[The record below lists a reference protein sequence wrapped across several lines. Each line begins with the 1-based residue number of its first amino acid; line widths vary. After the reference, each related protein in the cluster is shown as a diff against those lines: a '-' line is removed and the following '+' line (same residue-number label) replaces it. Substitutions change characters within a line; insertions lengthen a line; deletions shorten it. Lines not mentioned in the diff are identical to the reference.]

1 MKNKRIKN
9 TNLKSE
15 AGNASVLILS
25 IILSL
30 LIGIGIGFGIKYLID
45 MNKDTSKDEKT
56 SVVESNKDDDKD
68 NEDNEDNKKEED
80 DDDKQ
85 TSSNSNKNTTS
96 ENKTSSSSNNS
107 GKIINVGSYKLNVPS
122 KYTFNKEATQNGIK
136 LYLFKKGDDEVISI
150 SAMGISLN
158 AIIAEKNEVKGE
170 LEESANQTVSSGIEG
185 KYKNIRYIYYLGTKQ
200 QTKIMN
206 AFVECDGNEVFYI
219 VIIAKVGST
228 PSVSELNEIIDDV
241 VVNRQKNQSSNIS
254 INENTETNIENMKFI
269 DSTELEKLLE
279 NN

>member
-68 NEDNEDNKKEED
+68 NEDNKKEEDD

-122 KYTFNKEATQNGIK
+122 KYTFNKEVTQNDVK
-136 LYLFKKGDDEVISI
+136 LYLFKKGNDEVIEI
-150 SAMGISLN
+150 STLGISLN
-158 AIIAEKNEVKGE
+158 AIIAEKNEVKGG

-185 KYKNIRYIYYLGTKQ
+185 KYKNIRYIYYLGTNQ
-200 QTKIMN
+200 QAKIMH
-206 AFVECDGNEVFYI
+206 AYVECDGNEVFYI
-219 VIIAKVGST
+219 VIIKVGST
-228 PSVSELNEIIDDV
+228 PSVSELNEIIADV

>member
-68 NEDNEDNKKEED
+68 NEDNKKEEDD

-122 KYTFNKEATQNGIK
+122 KYTFNKEVTQGDVK
-136 LYLFKKGDDEVISI
+136 LYLFNKGDDEVIEI
-150 SAMGISLN
+150 ATLGISLN
-158 AIIAEKNEVKGE
+158 AIIAEKNEVKTE
-170 LEESANQTVSSGIEG
+170 IEKNANQTVSSGIEG
-185 KYKNIRYIYYLGTKQ
+185 KHKNIRYIYYLGTNQ
-200 QTKIMN
+200 QAKIMH
-206 AFVECDGNEVFYI
+206 AYVECNGNEVFY
-219 VIIAKVGST
+219 VAIAKVEST
-228 PSVSELNEIIDDV
+228 PSVSELNEIIADV

>member
-68 NEDNEDNKKEED
+68 NEDNKKEEED

-107 GKIINVGSYKLNVPS
+107 GKIINVGSYKLNFPS
-122 KYTFNKEATQNGIK
+122 KYTFNKEVTQNGVK
-136 LYLFKKGDDEVISI
+136 LYLFKKGNDEVIEI
-150 SAMGISLN
+150 STLGISLN
-158 AIIAEKNEVKGE
+158 AIIAEKNEVKGG

-185 KYKNIRYIYYLGTKQ
+185 KYKNIRYIYYLGTNQ
-200 QTKIMN
+200 QAKIMH
-206 AFVECDGNEVFYI
+206 AYVECDGNEVFYI
-219 VIIAKVGST
+219 VIIKVGST
-228 PSVSELNEIIDDV
+228 PSVSELNEIIADV

-269 DSTELEKLLE
+269 DSTELKKLLE

>member
-68 NEDNEDNKKEED
+68 NEDNKKEEDD

-107 GKIINVGSYKLNVPS
+107 GKIINTGSYKLNVPS
-122 KYTFNKEATQNGIK
+122 KYTFNKEVTQNGVK

-150 SAMGISLN
+150 GAMDISLN
-158 AIIAEKNEVKGE
+158 AIIAEKNEVKDE
-170 LEESANQTVSSGIEG
+170 LEKSTNQTLSSGIEG
-185 KYKNIRYIYYLGTKQ
+185 KHKNIRYMYYLGTDQ
-200 QTKIMN
+200 QTKIMH
-206 AFVECDGNEVFYI
+206 AYVECDGNEVFYI
-219 VIIAKVGST
+219 VIIKVGST
-228 PSVSELNEIIDDV
+228 PSVSELNGIIADV

-254 INENTETNIENMKFI
+254 INENTETNIENIKFI
-269 DSTELEKLLE
+269 DSTELKKLLE